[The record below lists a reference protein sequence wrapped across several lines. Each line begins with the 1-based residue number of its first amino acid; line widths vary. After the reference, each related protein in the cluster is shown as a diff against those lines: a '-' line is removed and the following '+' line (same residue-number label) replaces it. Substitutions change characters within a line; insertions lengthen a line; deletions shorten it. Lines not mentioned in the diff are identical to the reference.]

1 MLTLRPGAQYDFVS
15 GTSVAA
21 AELTGV
27 IALLMSASSTRLATN
42 TIASLL
48 SAAAGAAA
56 VAAEPPA
63 VDVMAALARLDA
75 RQHRGAVAVRASH

>member
-1 MLTLRPGAQYDFVS
+1 
-15 GTSVAA
+15 VAA

-42 TIASLL
+42 TIVSLL
-48 SAAAGAAA
+48 SARRRRAAA